1 MLEDREYMRRRPT
14 GDDERNVQS
23 GRICVLTLIIINVAV
38 WLLFGLN
45 QNPRL
50 CLIPAAVR
58 NGDVLRIVTA
68 VFMHVGF
75 FHLLFNMY
83 ALYFFGMMIA
93 PTLGARRFL
102 SLFLFSG
109 VAGNVLWLAVN
120 WHANSLLLGA
130 SGAVMGVIMT
140 AALLVPDMEI
150 LILFIPF
157 PLKLRTAALV
167 FAGIDVFM
175 FATGDQS
182 GVAYLAHIGGFL
194 AGYLFS
200 IIFLRREIR
209 WDPLKALF
217 GRGGS
222 SQNYRFQGRY
232 TAPSPDERKEPQGG
246 APGSGPVTQKEL
258 DYLLDKISRDGI
270 NSLSE
275 AEMAR
280 LRQAR
285 TQMRGGR

>member
-1 MLEDREYMRRRPT
+1 MLEDREYMRQRPSR
-14 GDDERNVQS
+14 DDEGNARS
-23 GRICVLTLIIINVAV
+23 GRTCLLALIVINAAV
-38 WLLFGLN
+38 YLLFGGN
-45 QNPRL
+45 TSL
-50 CLIPAAVR
+50 CVDPLAVR

-68 VFMHVGF
+68 VFMHEGF

-93 PTLGARRFL
+93 PVLGARRFL

-109 VAGNVLWLAVN
+109 VAGNVLWLAAN
-120 WHANSLLLGA
+120 WNAPALLLGA
-130 SGAVMGVIMT
+130 SGAVMGVIMA
-140 AALLVPDMEI
+140 AALLAPDVEI

-175 FATGDQS
+175 FITGDQT

-194 AGYLFS
+194 AGYIFS
-200 IIFLRREIR
+200 RIFLRREIQ
-209 WDPLKALF
+209 WDPLGALF
-217 GRGGS
+217 GRGS
-222 SQNYRFQGRY
+222 SPKTFRFQGDYSFR
-232 TAPSPDERKEPQGG
+232 SPDDRKDPRGG
-246 APGSGPVTQKEL
+246 APADGPVTQQEL
-258 DYLLDKISRDGI
+258 DHLLDKISREGI

-275 AEMAR
+275 EEMAR

-285 TQMRGGR
+285 TQMRGGQ

>member
-1 MLEDREYMRRRPT
+1 MLEDREYMRRRPARDND
-14 GDDERNVQS
+14 GNARS
-23 GRICVLTLIIINVAV
+23 GRTCLLALIIVNAAV
-38 WLLFGLN
+38 WLLFG
-45 QNPRL
+45 QNSSL
-50 CLIPAAVR
+50 CLYPPAVQ

-68 VFMHVGF
+68 VFMHEGF

-83 ALYFFGMMIA
+83 ALYFFGMIIA
-93 PTLGARRFL
+93 PTLGAGRLL

-109 VAGNVLWLAVN
+109 VAGNLLWLAAN
-120 WHANSLLLGA
+120 WNSNALLLGA

-140 AALLVPDMEI
+140 AALLAPDVEI

-167 FAGIDVFM
+167 FAGIDIFM
-175 FATGDQS
+175 FVTGDQT

-200 IIFLRREIR
+200 ILFLRNEMR
-209 WDPLKALF
+209 WNPLGFLS
-217 GRGGS
+217 GRSGP
-222 SQNYRFQGRY
+222 SQNGFRFRQDYPFRPPEDDAASKKESSGR
-232 TAPSPDERKEPQGG
+232 
-246 APGSGPVTQKEL
+246 GPVTQREL
-258 DYLLDKISRDGI
+258 DFLLDKISREGI

-275 AEMAR
+275 AEMER

-285 TQMRGGR
+285 TQMRGGQ

>member
-14 GDDERNVQS
+14 GDDEGNARS
-23 GRICVLTLIIINVAV
+23 GRTCILALIIINAAV
-38 WLLFGLN
+38 YLLFGGN
-45 QNPRL
+45 TSL
-50 CLIPAAVR
+50 CLDPVAVR

-68 VFMHVGF
+68 VFMHEGF

-109 VAGNVLWLAVN
+109 VAGNVLWLAAN
-120 WHANSLLLGA
+120 WNTPALLLGA
-130 SGAVMGVIMT
+130 SGAVMGVIMA
-140 AALLVPDMEI
+140 AALLAPDVEI

-175 FATGDQS
+175 FISGDQT

-200 IIFLRREIR
+200 RIFLHREIR
-209 WDPLKALF
+209 WDPLGFLS
-217 GRGGS
+217 RH
-222 SQNYRFQGRY
+222 
-232 TAPSPDERKEPQGG
+232 GG
-246 APGSGPVTQKEL
+246 ASKNFHFQQEYPFRSSDGNRDPHGESPRRSGPVTQQEL

-275 AEMAR
+275 EEMAR

-285 TQMRGGR
+285 TQMRDGQ

>member
-1 MLEDREYMRRRPT
+1 MLDDRDYMRRRPDR
-14 GDDERNVQS
+14 DDEGKARS
-23 GRICVLTLIIINVAV
+23 GRTCLLALIVINAAV
-38 WLLFGLN
+38 YLLFGGN
-45 QNPRL
+45 TSL
-50 CLIPAAVR
+50 CLDPAAVR
-58 NGDVLRIVTA
+58 SGDVLRVVTA
-68 VFMHVGF
+68 VFMHEGF

-109 VAGNVLWLAVN
+109 VAGNVLWLAAN
-120 WHANSLLLGA
+120 WNAHALLLGA
-130 SGAVMGVIMT
+130 SGAVMGVIMA
-140 AALLVPDMEI
+140 AALLAPDVEI

-175 FATGDQS
+175 FFTGDQS

-194 AGYLFS
+194 AGYIFS
-200 IIFLRREIR
+200 RIFLRREIR
-209 WDPLKALF
+209 WDPLAALF

-222 SQNYRFQGRY
+222 SDDYRFQGKY
-232 TAPSPDERKEPQGG
+232 TPPSPDEYRDPYRDS
-246 APGSGPVTQKEL
+246 PGSGPVTQKEL

-275 AEMAR
+275 EEMQR

-285 TQMRGGR
+285 AQMRGGK

>member
-1 MLEDREYMRRRPT
+1 
-14 GDDERNVQS
+14 
-23 GRICVLTLIIINVAV
+23 VL
-38 WLLFGLN
+38 
-45 QNPRL
+45 
-50 CLIPAAVR
+50 
-58 NGDVLRIVTA
+58 TA
-68 VFMHVGF
+68 VFMHEGF

-83 ALYFFGMMIA
+83 ALYFFGMIIA
-93 PTLGARRFL
+93 PIMGARRFL

-109 VAGNVLWLAVN
+109 VAGNVLWLAAN
-120 WHANSLLLGA
+120 WNTPALLLGA

-140 AALLVPDMEI
+140 AALLAPDVEI

-175 FATGDQS
+175 FATGEQT

-200 IIFLRREIR
+200 LMFLRREMR
-209 WDPLKALF
+209 WDPLHLVV
-217 GRGGS
+217 GRGGGAS
-222 SQNYRFQGRY
+222 KNFRFHQDYPFR
-232 TAPSPDERKEPQGG
+232 SPDTDAG
-246 APGSGPVTQKEL
+246 AQNNGPVGTGPVTQREL

-275 AEMAR
+275 EEMAR

-285 TQMRGGR
+285 TQMRGGQ

>member
-1 MLEDREYMRRRPT
+1 MLEDREYMRRRPS
-14 GDDERNVQS
+14 GDDERNARS
-23 GRICVLTLIIINVAV
+23 GKTCLLALIIINAAV
-38 WLLFGLN
+38 YLLFSGNLS
-45 QNPRL
+45 L
-50 CLIPAAVR
+50 CLNPAAVR

-68 VFMHVGF
+68 VFMHEGF
-75 FHLLFNMY
+75 LHLLFNMY

-93 PTLGARRFL
+93 PIMGARRFL

-109 VAGNVLWLAVN
+109 VAGNVLWLAAN
-120 WHANSLLLGA
+120 WNTPALLLGA

-140 AALLVPDMEI
+140 AALLAPDVEI

-175 FATGDQS
+175 FFMGNQS

-200 IIFLRREIR
+200 LIFLRREIR
-209 WDPLKALF
+209 WDPLRALF
-217 GRGGS
+217 GRGS
-222 SQNYRFQGRY
+222 SAEHYRFRGRF
-232 TAPSPDERKEPQGG
+232 TSPSPDERKDPQGC
-246 APGSGPVTQKEL
+246 APGSGPVTQQEL

>member
-1 MLEDREYMRRRPT
+1 MLEDREYMRRRPF
-14 GDDERNVQS
+14 GDNDGNARS
-23 GRICVLTLIIINVAV
+23 GRTCVLTLIIINAAV
-38 WLLFGLN
+38 YLLFGGN
-45 QNPRL
+45 ASL
-50 CLIPAAVR
+50 CLDPLAVR

-68 VFMHVGF
+68 VFMHEGF

-109 VAGNVLWLAVN
+109 VAGNVLWLAAN
-120 WHANSLLLGA
+120 WNAHALLLGA
-130 SGAVMGVIMT
+130 SGAVMGVIM
-140 AALLVPDMEI
+140 ASALLAPDVEI

-157 PLKLRTAALV
+157 PLKLRTASLV
-167 FAGIDVFM
+167 FAGIDIFM
-175 FATGDQS
+175 FITGDQT

-194 AGYLFS
+194 AGYIFS
-200 IIFLRREIR
+200 RIFLRREIR
-209 WDPLKALF
+209 WDPLGALF
-217 GRGGS
+217 GRGGTS
-222 SQNYRFQGRY
+222 DNYHFQGKY
-232 TAPSPDERKEPQGG
+232 SPRSSDDRKDPDSG
-246 APGSGPVTQKEL
+246 APGSGPVTQQEL
-258 DYLLDKISRDGI
+258 DHLLDKISRDGI

-285 TQMRGGR
+285 AQMRGER